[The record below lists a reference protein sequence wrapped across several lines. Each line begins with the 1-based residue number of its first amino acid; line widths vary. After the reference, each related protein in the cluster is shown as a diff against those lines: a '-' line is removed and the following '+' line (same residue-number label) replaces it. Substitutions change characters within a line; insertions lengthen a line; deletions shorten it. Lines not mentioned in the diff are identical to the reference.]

1 MQGRDSLLKIRGY
14 FPPNSDLV
22 PFSSFVT
29 ARSWALTSHLLPL
42 EDHLRLGAP
51 VAILMNFTLWRVFA
65 FTYAISCRSDCI
77 SVVELF
83 LDLSRSQEVI
93 EAD

>member
-22 PFSSFVT
+22 PFSSFAT

-51 VAILMNFTLWRVFA
+51 GAILM
-65 FTYAISCRSDCI
+65 I
-77 SVVELF
+77 SVWRFLLLPMQYLVDQIAFLWEN
-83 LDLSRSQEVI
+83 LDLDLR
-93 EAD
+93 DPTKK